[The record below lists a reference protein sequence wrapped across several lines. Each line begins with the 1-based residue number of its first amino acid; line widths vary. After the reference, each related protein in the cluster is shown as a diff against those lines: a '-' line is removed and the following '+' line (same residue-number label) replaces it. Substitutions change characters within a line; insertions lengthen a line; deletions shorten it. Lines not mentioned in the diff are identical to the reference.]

1 MTTSEA
7 NAMIKAWVDWH
18 GDLSG
23 EDIPAVNLSFEKGF
37 NAALEFKAEETAGFI
52 SQINADRHQALDW
65 KRGFERYEKLR
76 KLSPRNFME
85 LWHRSLGGE
94 RFDDLV
100 DRIKK

>member
-1 MTTSEA
+1 MTTLEA
-7 NAMIKAWVDWH
+7 NAMKKAWVDWH
-18 GDLSG
+18 NDWPD

-37 NAALEFKAEETAGFI
+37 NAALEYAAKKAAKD
-52 SQINADRHQALDW
+52 NVDPDKMKDW

-100 DRIKK
+100 DRMKS